1 MGLAGCGPASQ
12 TFNIMAPKDREK
24 GECLL
29 GVWSLPG
36 MALSKPE
43 VVLSR
48 RHTLAG
54 HVNLVNPL
62 PRSSEFY
69 KNVLTYEPLKKIDE

>member
-1 MGLAGCGPASQ
+1 MSDLFGLSARRLCRSMGLAGCGPASQ
-12 TFNIMAPKDREK
+12 TFNITAPKDRGK

-29 GVWSLPG
+29 WVWSLPG

-62 PRSSEFY
+62 
-69 KNVLTYEPLKKIDE
+69 